1 MTVVVPHLG
10 KPGIMKSKAG
20 TFIYGDDLLK
30 VNYTLIARL
39 LASRHKTNALNI
51 YSIMS
56 FLLKERLGHR
66 SGKDKQSDIE
76 TISNVQKSRAR
87 PQ

>member
-1 MTVVVPHLG
+1 MVVVPHLG

-30 VNYTLIARL
+30 VNYALRL
-39 LASRHKTNALNI
+39 LANRHKTNALNI
-51 YSIMS
+51 YSILAS
-56 FLLKERLGHR
+56 LLKERLGHR
-66 SGKDKQSDIE
+66 SGKDRQSDIE
-76 TISNVQKSRAR
+76 TVSNLQRSRER